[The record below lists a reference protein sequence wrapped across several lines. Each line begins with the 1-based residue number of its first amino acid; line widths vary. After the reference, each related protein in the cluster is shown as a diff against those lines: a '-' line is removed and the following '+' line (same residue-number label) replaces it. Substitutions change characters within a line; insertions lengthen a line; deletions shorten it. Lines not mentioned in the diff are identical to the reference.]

1 MKVYHVKTTVPK
13 EVNDSEEFKRII
25 RVNID
30 LAFKKYNGFSVE
42 KGVYFCY
49 HSTFNDDIEN
59 ENIFF
64 FCDEYF
70 FSEIKST
77 LEYIVNKF
85 GGFEYGVEDI
95 TLDVKLE
102 RYDDEFFEKLFYSED
117 SDINNKFNFGVVVC
131 NCWVSHFDLGLR
143 HMVRRKVCHSDVF
156 ADVLEVE
163 GRHGSILFLFF
174 EF

>member
-25 RVNID
+25 RVNMD
-30 LAFKKYNGFSVE
+30 LVFKKYNGFSVE

-49 HSTFNDDIEN
+49 HSTFNDGIEN

-70 FSEIKST
+70 FSKIKST

-117 SDINNKFNFGVVVC
+117 SDINNKFNLMEYLEIYTT
-131 NCWVSHFDLGLR
+131 HD
-143 HMVRRKVCHSDVF
+143 
-156 ADVLEVE
+156 DVLIKVFDSGVDSLNDFELN
-163 GRHGSILFLFF
+163 ILETASKSL
-174 EF
+174 